1 MKRRSDDQE
10 TAFGSQRRLPGGTE
24 SFHHRVV
31 AAGSSVY
38 GAASE
43 NMQPAAGVQYSQVP
57 QTFQVPLA
65 QSSGGHGHSDSPA
78 VHAGAHHHGPVV
90 QPTGAAVG
98 QGHSHAPP
106 ASAPTPGQQQFQRL
120 KVEDALS
127 YLDQVKLQFGNQP
140 QVYNDFLDIMKEFK
154 SQSIDT
160 PGVINRVSQLFK
172 GHPDLI
178 MGFNTFLPPGYKIE
192 VQTNDMVNVGQA
204 RSVTSRHMVFQYR
217 TSPLRTMTRL
227 LKHSHEM

>member
-31 AAGSSVY
+31 AAASSVY

-43 NMQPAAGVQYSQVP
+43 NMQSAAGVQYSQVP
-57 QTFQVPLA
+57 QTFQVCDGCCLQVGWEQTTFRLKAACTVNQLIGKSLQSCLVIVVICNGVQVPLA

-90 QPTGAAVG
+90 QPTGATVG

-120 KVEDALS
+120 KVVHM
-127 YLDQVKLQFGNQP
+127 QT
-140 QVYNDFLDIMKEFK
+140 
-154 SQSIDT
+154 SQSC
-160 PGVINRVSQLFK
+160 F
-172 GHPDLI
+172 
-178 MGFNTFLPPGYKIE
+178 
-192 VQTNDMVNVGQA
+192 
-204 RSVTSRHMVFQYR
+204 
-217 TSPLRTMTRL
+217 
-227 LKHSHEM
+227 

>member
-1 MKRRSDDQE
+1 MKRRSNYQE
-10 TAFGSQRRLPGGTE
+10 IAFGSLRRPRGMAR
-24 SFHHRVV
+24 FHHCVV
-31 AAGSSVY
+31 AAASSV
-38 GAASE
+38 S
-43 NMQPAAGVQYSQVP
+43 SQVP
-57 QTFQVPLA
+57 QTFQVPLV

-78 VHAGAHHHGPVV
+78 VHAGAHHHDPVV

-98 QGHSHAPP
+98 QGHSHVPP

-160 PGVINRVSQLFK
+160 RGVINRVSQLFK
-172 GHPDLI
+172 AHPDLI
-178 MGFNTFLPPGYKIE
+178 MGFNKFLPPGYKIE
-192 VQTNDMVNVGQA
+192 
-204 RSVTSRHMVFQYR
+204 HPY
-217 TSPLRTMTRL
+217 TRRG
-227 LKHSHEM
+227 